1 MKRWLAA
8 IRLGVLCLLAV
19 LSLSLIAERSAPRIA
34 AQQEAQWR
42 AMLGSVLGD
51 EHQLADAASAPL
63 QVQSAQLGSGI
74 KRLWRARRQAHVEA
88 LVLEAS
94 TEDGYNGRMDVL
106 IGLRLPD
113 ATRPHSEVLAVRV
126 TAHHETPGLGDGI
139 ERERNPWIDQFAA
152 KSLRAPVPSQWA
164 VQRDG
169 GAFDTLA
176 GATISSR
183 AVIELTAR
191 VLRFV
196 DQHADD
202 LRSAESGSHREY
214 ADVE

>member
-1 MKRWLAA
+1 MRWSAA
-8 IRLGVLCLLAV
+8 IRLGLLCLAAV
-19 LSLSLIAERSAPRIA
+19 LTLSLLADRSAPRIA
-34 AQQEAQWR
+34 AQQQAHWY
-42 AMLGSVLGD
+42 ATLGSVLATD
-51 EHQLADAASAPL
+51 LQISDAIAQPL
-63 QVQSAQLGSGI
+63 QVDAAALGVGH
-74 KRLWRARRQAHVEA
+74 KRIWRAQRAQRVEA

-94 TEDGYNGRMDVL
+94 TEDGYNGRIDVL

-126 TAHHETPGLGDGI
+126 IAHHETPGLGDGI
-139 ERERNPWIDQFAA
+139 ERERSPWIDQFVG
-152 KSLRAPVPSQWA
+152 KSLRAPASAQWA
-164 VQRDG
+164 VERDG

-183 AVIELTAR
+183 ALIELTAR

-202 LRSAESGSHREY
+202 LRDAEGGSRREY
-214 ADVE
+214 VDAE

>member
-8 IRLGVLCLLAV
+8 IRLGVLCLLGVSA
-19 LSLSLIAERSAPRIA
+19 LSMIHELSADRRSKAKQA
-34 AQQEAQWR
+34 LLR
-42 AMLGSVLGD
+42 ATVSSVLPEEMRKGD
-51 EHQLADAASAPL
+51 LDDRLLELRAN
-63 QVQSAQLGSGI
+63 VLGSGN
-74 KRLWRARRQAHVEA
+74 KHVWRVVQAGQAVA

-94 TEDGYNGRMDVL
+94 TDDGYNGRIDVL

-126 TAHHETPGLGDGI
+126 IAHHETPGLGDGI
-139 ERERNPWIDQFAA
+139 ERERSPWIDQFVA
-152 KSLRAPVPSQWA
+152 KSLSMPAPAQWA

-176 GATISSR
+176 GATVSSR
-183 AVIELTAR
+183 ALIELTAR

-196 DQHADD
+196 DLHADD
-202 LRSAESGSHREY
+202 LRDAEGGSRREY
-214 ADVE
+214 VDAE